1 MYMYYIKMRVICQLA
16 RFEIKIHQTDLYGK
30 LNYKCMHFDWFLK
43 DRCMDDVS
51 PSKTFCFSILL
62 TL

>member
-1 MYMYYIKMRVICQLA
+1 MRVICQLA

-43 DRCMDDVS
+43 DRRMDDVS